1 MCLFVFMLVFSLLC
15 WSLCVLRWVF
25 ANVCKWRKRNVL
37 ILVIILLLL
46 FETKLSGSHEW
57 MKEKIS
63 HSKNQISFTVNSKKV
78 STLASI
84 CKKLLWCVSSA
95 PRVCGAGLSIWS
107 IYFKTPNNK
116 IVYQELQIWRET
128 IEIYWKLSDK
138 SRNGK
143 KCTFI
148 WRDRGS
154 GIFWAVSCAIL

>member
-1 MCLFVFMLVFSLLC
+1 MITSCVFSSSCLSSVFSVEASASLGGSSLMFANDAKGMF
-15 WSLCVLRWVF
+15 WSLWSSSYYCLKQIWVGHM
-25 ANVCKWRKRNVL
+25 NL
-37 ILVIILLLL
+37 
-46 FETKLSGSHEW
+46 
-57 MKEKIS
+57 IS